1 MEFDSN
7 IEKYDIHNVAYNPI
21 SQTMSTFPV
30 SKINVNGTEY
40 ISISL
45 HKWQNSDGPNKGN
58 YIAFVTLYE
67 ASSSSTQTKQD
78 ALDKI
83 NLLKQIFSEYHYT
96 LFESIEKGD
105 VSTIPL
111 HFVYF
116 RWSVNVWRLVTKPRS
131 KWTFADDKPSKDS
144 PCNIKRLLHS

>member
-7 IEKYDIHNVAYNPI
+7 IEKYDIHNVAYDPE
-21 SQTMSTFPV
+21 SHTLSSFPV

-45 HKWQNSDGPNKGN
+45 HKWTIPEGSNKGK
-58 YIAFVTLYE
+58 YIAFVTLYDD
-67 ASSSSTQTKQD
+67 ASPSKED
-78 ALDKI
+78 AVHKI
-83 NLLKQIFSEYHYT
+83 DVLKQIFAEYQHT

-105 VSTIPL
+105 VCNIPL
-111 HFVYF
+111 QFVYF
-116 RWSVNVWRLVTKPRS
+116 RWSVNVWRLVTKPKS
-131 KWTFADDKPSKDS
+131 KWTFADEKPSKDS